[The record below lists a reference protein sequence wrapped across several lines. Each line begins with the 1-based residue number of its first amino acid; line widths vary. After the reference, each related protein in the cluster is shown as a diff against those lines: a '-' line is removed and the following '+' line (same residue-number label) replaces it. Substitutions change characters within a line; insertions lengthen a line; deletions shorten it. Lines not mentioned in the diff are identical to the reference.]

1 MPLQHA
7 FISEPYSWERHVLEK
22 DKCEI
27 VQSAQLMMAT
37 NGWTQ
42 TDTLDFLTDV
52 LIVQYPNENR
62 PTNAEATI
70 LGENLEWVIKE
81 TEVYDYKLTT
91 LMVQIMNGLTL
102 ERLRETLVDMLYAET
117 ITRKSAPEPPSQ
129 LTTPLPGNISF
140 FNDFC

>member
-1 MPLQHA
+1 MPSQHA
-7 FISEPYSWERHVLEK
+7 FISKPYSWERHVLDK

-27 VQSAQLMMAT
+27 VQSAQSMMAK

-52 LIVQYPNENR
+52 LIIKHPNENR

-102 ERLRETLVDMLYAET
+102 ERLRETLVDMLYAKK

-129 LTTPLPGNISF
+129 LTTPQPGNISF
-140 FNDFC
+140 LKKFC